1 MTLFG
6 KSQIKFFLILNLG
19 LVITAVGIA
28 VFEAPNN
35 FAMGGAS
42 GAAIVLTSFF
52 PRISVGGFLWILNLS
67 LLALGFAFLGRVCAG
82 WTAYSSLALSFYVS
96 VLQHVFPMAHPLT
109 NDLVIEMVFSVMLP
123 AVGMAMVFNVGAST
137 GGTDIVAMILAK
149 YTGFHIGWSLF
160 ASDVLIV
167 IVSLFRFDIRT
178 GLYCFLGILIR
189 TFIVDGFIESV
200 NIRKVCTIITDNPQ
214 PILNYILH
222 TLDRSA
228 TLSKAEGGYL
238 KEPKEVIMACLTR
251 AEATRL
257 RRFVRKLDPNSFM
270 TIVSSSE
277 IIGNGFK
284 SV

>member
-6 KSQIKFFLILNLG
+6 KSQIRFFLVLNLG

-52 PRISVGGFLWILNLS
+52 PRISVGGFLWILNLA
-67 LLALGFAFLGRVCAG
+67 LLALGFVFLGRVCAG

-96 VLQHVFPMAHPLT
+96 VLQHLFPMAHPLT
-109 NDLVIEMVFSVMLP
+109 NDMLIEVIFSVMLP

-137 GGTDIVAMILAK
+137 GGTDILAMILAK
-149 YTGFHIGWSLF
+149 YTGFNIGWALF
-160 ASDVLIV
+160 ASDILIV
-167 IVSLFRFDIRT
+167 MAAMFRFDVRT
-178 GLYCFLGILIR
+178 GLYCIIGILIR

-200 NIRKVCTIITDNPQ
+200 NIRKVCTIITDNPK

-222 TLDRSA
+222 TLNRSA
-228 TLSKAEGGYL
+228 TVTKAEGGQTR
-238 KEPKEVIMACLTR
+238 EPKEVIMSCLTR
-251 AEATRL
+251 SEATRL
-257 RRFVRKLDPNSFM
+257 RRFARKLDPHSFM

-284 SV
+284 SL